1 MEVIGDKTNLDKK
14 KREPERFRQ
23 LLGLE
28 QPRVKIDGLLT
39 NSETAQAKK
48 LLASLRGW
56 SDDLMEFVAD
66 GNEAGPVVEVA
77 QDLIKDLEGRY
88 RSLQTLVLKSKR
100 EIGQQ

>member
-23 LLGLE
+23 LRLE

-39 NSETAQAKK
+39 NTETAQAKK

-56 SDDLMEFVAD
+56 SDDLMEFVVD